1 MPSRKVTNLFE
12 YCYDWFSLD
21 KFPLYQMNMFVYSCR
36 IASLLFAR
44 DCVLPIDALMAPL
57 RGFDKLW
64 SVAAVPQGTRDS
76 RQGDIAVRAVV
87 GQDSRSNGISC
98 MSCNGSICPHRA
110 LACAILDVTSAD
122 LAAMWRSTRVRCR
135 LCVRCTSLFDVG
147 CVIHGLDP
155 SIHRLAEIR
164 PQPQRHPLPKR
175 RARDCH

>member
-1 MPSRKVTNLFE
+1 
-12 YCYDWFSLD
+12 
-21 KFPLYQMNMFVYSCR
+21 MNVFLYSCR

-122 LAAMWRSTRVRCR
+122 LQ
-135 LCVRCTSLFDVG
+135 LCGAQQGYVVG
-147 CVIHGLDP
+147 CVCV
-155 SIHRLAEIR
+155 A
-164 PQPQRHPLPKR
+164 PLCLIS
-175 RARDCH
+175 AV